1 MSALLVQ
8 SDRGVTRVSLNRPDK
23 RNALSR
29 ELLADLLQT
38 VSDAAAD
45 PGLRLLVLTG
55 EGLVFC
61 AGMDLAQMQ
70 ETASRPD
77 AADVFR
83 SDAQFYRD
91 LVGRLIELP
100 VPVLAVLPGP
110 AVAGGLGL
118 VLACDLVIA
127 VETATF
133 WLPEPRRGISAAII
147 TPLLFHRC
155 GLSASSD
162 LLLSGRQIDSA
173 TALRYGVIH
182 HAVPADQLAATE
194 QHWIANILTGAPGAL
209 RETKRLLHSA
219 AAWPQLSRQLDAAV
233 EASASARETAEAR
246 EGLQAFTGKRKPVW
260 ILDDF
265 DQA

>member
-1 MSALLVQ
+1 MPAILVQ

-29 ELLADLLQT
+29 ELLADLLRT

-55 EGLVFC
+55 EGVVFC

-77 AADVFR
+77 AAEVFR
-83 SDAQFYRD
+83 SDTQLYRD
-91 LVGRLIELP
+91 LVGRLIDLP

-127 VETATF
+127 VDSATF

-147 TPLLFHRC
+147 TPLLFQRC

-173 TALRYGVIH
+173 GKTT
-182 HAVPADQLAATE
+182 VPTDLYQ
-194 QHWIANILTGAPGAL
+194 
-209 RETKRLLHSA
+209 
-219 AAWPQLSRQLDAAV
+219 
-233 EASASARETAEAR
+233 
-246 EGLQAFTGKRKPVW
+246 
-260 ILDDF
+260 
-265 DQA
+265 